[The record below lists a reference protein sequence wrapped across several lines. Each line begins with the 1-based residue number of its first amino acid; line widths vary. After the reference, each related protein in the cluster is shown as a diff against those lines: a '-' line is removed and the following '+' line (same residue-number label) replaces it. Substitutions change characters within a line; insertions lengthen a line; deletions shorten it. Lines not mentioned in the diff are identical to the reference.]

1 MKAMIITAFGGPEV
15 FQASDWPKPVPQATE
30 VLVRVHAAA
39 LNAVDY
45 KIRINGSWA
54 GVNPPAI
61 LGYDAAGVVEAVG
74 SCVKAFK
81 PGDAVFYS
89 PSVFGEQGSYA
100 EYQVSDESIVALKP
114 RNLSFIEAAAL
125 PLAGMTALDAM
136 DFFQLRPGLTVLV
149 HAAAGGVGSL
159 AVQMAKAAGA
169 RVLGTCRKENQEVVK
184 ALGVDVAIDYRT
196 ENFVIAVQR
205 ETGGEGVDGV
215 FDTVGGNILA
225 RSIDVI
231 KPYGRA
237 VTCVNSTGDL
247 SAANRKNISVYFEF
261 MERSK
266 SKLDSLRVLVERH
279 QVRPVIDTVLPL
291 ADVAAGHRRLENGGV
306 RGKIVL
312 QVVEE

>member
-15 FQASDWPKPVPQATE
+15 FQSSDWPKPVPQATE

-45 KIRINGSWA
+45 KIRINGRWA
-54 GVNPPAI
+54 GVKPPAV

-74 SCVKAFK
+74 EGVKAFK
-81 PGDAVFYS
+81 PGDEVFYS
-89 PSVFGEQGSYA
+89 PSIWGGQGSYA

-125 PLAGMTALDAM
+125 PLAGMTAWDAM
-136 DFFQLRPGLTVLV
+136 EFLKPRPGSTLLV

-169 RVLGTCRKENQEVVK
+169 WVLGTCRLENQEMVK
-184 ALGVDVAIDYRT
+184 ALGVDVAIDYRA
-196 ENFVIAVQR
+196 ENFVTAVQR

-215 FDTVGGNILA
+215 YDTVGGSILSC
-225 RSIDVI
+225 SIDVI

-237 VTCVNSTGDL
+237 VSCVNSTGDL
-247 SAANRKNISVYFEF
+247 SGANRRNLMVYFGF
-261 MERSK
+261 MERAK
-266 SKLDSLRVLVERH
+266 SKLDAIRVLVERH
-279 QVRPVIDTVLPL
+279 QLNPVIDSVLPL
-291 ADVAAGHRRLENGGV
+291 SEVAAGHRRLEAGGV

-312 QVVEE
+312 QVVD

>member
-1 MKAMIITAFGGPEV
+1 MKTMIITAFGGPEV

-45 KIRINGSWA
+45 KIRRAGSWA
-54 GVNPPAI
+54 GVKPPAV

-74 SCVKAFK
+74 TCVKAFK
-81 PGDAVFYS
+81 PGDEVFYS
-89 PSVFGEQGSYA
+89 PSIWGGQGSYA

-114 RNLSFIEAAAL
+114 RNLSFVEAAAL
-125 PLAGMTALDAM
+125 PLAGMTAWDAM
-136 DFFQLRPGLTVLV
+136 GFLKPQPGSTLLV

-169 RVLGTCRKENQEVVK
+169 RVLGTCRSENQEMVK
-184 ALGVDVAIDYRT
+184 ALGVDVAIDYRAEDFAT
-196 ENFVIAVQR
+196 AVLR

-215 FDTVGGNILA
+215 YDTVGGTILA
-225 RSIDVI
+225 CSLVVI

-237 VTCVNSTGDL
+237 VSCVNSTGDL
-247 SAANRKNISVYFEF
+247 SSANSRNLTVYFGF
-261 MERSK
+261 MERAK
-266 SKLDSLRVLVERH
+266 YKLDAIRVLVERH
-279 QVRPVIDTVLPL
+279 QLSPVIDSVIPL
-291 ADVAAGHRRLENGGV
+291 SEVAAGHRRLEAGGV

-312 QVVEE
+312 QLVD

>member
-1 MKAMIITAFGGPEV
+1 MKTMIITAFGGPEV

-45 KIRINGSWA
+45 KIRRAGSWA
-54 GVNPPAI
+54 GVKPPAV

-74 SCVKAFK
+74 TCVKAFK
-81 PGDAVFYS
+81 PGDEVFYS
-89 PSVFGEQGSYA
+89 PSIWGGQGSYA

-114 RNLSFIEAAAL
+114 RNLSFVEAAAL
-125 PLAGMTALDAM
+125 PLAGMTAWDAM
-136 DFFQLRPGLTVLV
+136 GFLKPQPGSTLLV

-169 RVLGTCRKENQEVVK
+169 RVLGTCRSENQEMVK
-184 ALGVDVAIDYRT
+184 ALGVDVAIDYRAEDFAT
-196 ENFVIAVQR
+196 AVLR

-215 FDTVGGNILA
+215 YDTVGGTILA
-225 RSIDVI
+225 CSLVVI

-237 VTCVNSTGDL
+237 VSCVNSTGDL
-247 SAANRKNISVYFEF
+247 SSANSRNLTVYFGF
-261 MERSK
+261 MERAK
-266 SKLDSLRVLVERH
+266 YKLDAIRVLVGRH
-279 QVRPVIDTVLPL
+279 QLSPVIDSVIPL
-291 ADVAAGHRRLENGGV
+291 SEVAAGHRRLEAGGV

-312 QVVEE
+312 QLVD

>member
-45 KIRINGSWA
+45 KIRKAGSWA
-54 GVNPPAI
+54 GVKPPAI

-74 SCVKAFK
+74 ECVKAFK

-89 PSVFGEQGSYA
+89 PSIWVGQGSYA

-114 RNLSFIEAAAL
+114 KNLSFVEAASL
-125 PLAGMTALDAM
+125 PLAGMTAFDAM
-136 DFFQLRPGLTVLV
+136 EFFQLRPGSTVLV

-159 AVQMAKAAGA
+159 AIQMAKAAGA
-169 RVLGTCRKENQEVVK
+169 RVLVTCGEGNQDLVK
-184 ALGVDVAIDYRT
+184 ALGAEVPCDYRT
-196 ENFVIAVQR
+196 EDFVTAVLR
-205 ETGGEGVDGV
+205 ETGGEGVDAV
-215 FDTVGGNILA
+215 YDTVGGDILA
-225 RSIDVI
+225 RSIGVI

-237 VTCVNSTGDL
+237 MSCVGTTGDL
-247 SAANRKNISVYFEF
+247 NGAYGRNVLLRFGF
-261 MERSK
+261 MERARH
-266 SKLDSLRVLVERH
+266 KLDVLRVMAEREQLH
-279 QVRPVIDTVLPL
+279 PVIDSVIPL
-291 ADVAAGHRRLENGGV
+291 SEVAQGHRRLEAGGV

-312 QVVEE
+312 QVAD